1 MPAATPTAIPAAI
14 PATAYIP
21 AFLPAALTRRMRRWP
36 IWRQRG
42 KIIGP
47 KRQKAGRVDTWN
59 AQNGDLPSTR
69 QTPLRRSQTPQYH
82 RRSPEAPSA
91 NLRSTAVPPEVPSA
105 NLRSTAVPPEVPSAG
120 MAKKVIFL
128 PLFRLKQK
136 NFAENRLKHRFL
148 LADGWIRERD
158 SLCFGHERVLS
169 YLLYLAPGGPVP

>member
-1 MPAATPTAIPAAI
+1 MPAATAC
-14 PATAYIP
+14 IP
-21 AFLPAALTRRMRRWP
+21 AFLPAFLPAASTHGTHRMA
-36 IWRQRG
+36 ICRQRG
-42 KIIGP
+42 KEIGP

-82 RRSPEAPSA
+82 RRSPRSA
-91 NLRSTAVPPEVPSA
+91 IGQPPKHHRSLRSAIG
-105 NLRSTAVPPEVPSAG
+105 RHG
-120 MAKKVIFL
+120 KKVFFL